1 MYVRLQKNSG
11 TMRKCDD
18 GNKEYS
24 KMHGAKVLLA

>member
-1 MYVRLQKNSG
+1 
-11 TMRKCDD
+11 MRKCDD